1 LKLEVIDTG
10 IGIPEEYLDKIF
22 EKFVQVDVNLQEQYK
37 GTGLGLSIVKRL
49 VELFGGRITVE
60 SKIRE
65 GSKFTV
71 WFPYL
76 KADEILVSEPQKL
89 NSNTKLKNLN
99 ILVVE
104 DNKINQMVTQKL
116 LEKNGHNF
124 QMAENGLEALLLVE
138 ENKFDVILMDINMPV
153 MNGIEASIK
162 IRNLGIKTPIIALT
176 ASDKE
181 NILKEI
187 LEKKNGLTDVLV
199 KPFEYSD
206 LENVISRYI

>member
-1 LKLEVIDTG
+1 
-10 IGIPEEYLDKIF
+10 
-22 EKFVQVDVNLQEQYK
+22 
-37 GTGLGLSIVKRL
+37 
-49 VELFGGRITVE
+49 
-60 SKIRE
+60 
-65 GSKFTV
+65 
-71 WFPYL
+71 
-76 KADEILVSEPQKL
+76 
-89 NSNTKLKNLN
+89 
-99 ILVVE
+99 
-104 DNKINQMVTQKL
+104 
-116 LEKNGHNF
+116 
-124 QMAENGLEALLLVE
+124 LEALLLVE

-199 KPFEYSD
+199 KPFEYAD